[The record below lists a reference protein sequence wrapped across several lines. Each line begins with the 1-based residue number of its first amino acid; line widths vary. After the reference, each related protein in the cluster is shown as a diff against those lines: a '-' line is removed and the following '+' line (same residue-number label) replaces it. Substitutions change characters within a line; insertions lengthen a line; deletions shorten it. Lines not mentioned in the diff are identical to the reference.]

1 MLRRLQRDGLI
12 SGSGEPPLLLTPAGA
27 QVRDAFDRLDRDLI
41 LGWPVWADVEGAVLE
56 VLNALTGHSGERAG
70 WILTRQGTD
79 EVRIGNLTEAEVG
92 VVLAAVA
99 DWTSRHPG
107 SDVDVRRGTRAAE
120 VRAEDADNVAA
131 LVAALAD

>member
-1 MLRRLQRDGLI
+1 M
-12 SGSGEPPLLLTPAGA
+12 
-27 QVRDAFDRLDRDLI
+27 
-41 LGWPVWADVEGAVLE
+41 
-56 VLNALTGHSGERAG
+56 LNALTGHSGERAG

-92 VVLAAVA
+92 VVLATVA